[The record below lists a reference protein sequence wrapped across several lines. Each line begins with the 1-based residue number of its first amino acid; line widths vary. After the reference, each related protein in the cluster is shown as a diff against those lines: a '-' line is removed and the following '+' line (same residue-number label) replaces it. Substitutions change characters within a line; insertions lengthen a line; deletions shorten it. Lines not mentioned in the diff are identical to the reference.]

1 MPRRKKIKSED
12 VKGFEEEEESLIVH
26 LPIKVKDDKKC
37 DSMELLKLKKE
48 NKELK
53 DKLSNILAANLNKV
67 KVIKNT
73 NISSDIKCW
82 WCDGCCGESGNNR
95 IILPEK
101 RINKSF
107 YGNGNFCSFNC
118 AMAFN
123 LEKQDEKVW
132 ERCSLL
138 YQLREN
144 ITDNSDTKIN
154 PAPPKEVLKE
164 YGGELSRDEYNN
176 LLFSIDYS
184 FIKLLPPMISSTILI
199 EQRNKNNNN
208 LSQLNLLGLKLKRS
222 KTPAK
227 NKFSLDSILS

>member
-1 MPRRKKIKSED
+1 MPRRKKVKSED
-12 VKGFEEEEESLIVH
+12 IKGFDNEDDESLIVH
-26 LPIKVKDDKKC
+26 LPIKVKDDNINN
-37 DSMELLKLKKE
+37 SIELLKLKKE

-53 DKLSNILAANLNKV
+53 EKLSNILASNLNNV
-67 KVIKNT
+67 SVIKNT
-73 NISSDIKCW
+73 CNCSDIKCW
-82 WCDGCCGESGNNR
+82 WCDGFCSENK

-101 RINKSF
+101 KINKSF

-118 AMAFN
+118 AMSFN

-132 ERCSLL
+132 DRCSLL
-138 YQLREN
+138 YQLKEN
-144 ITDNSDTKIN
+144 ITNISNKKIN
-154 PAPPKEVLKE
+154 PAPPKEVLKD

-208 LSQLNLLGLKLKRS
+208 NLSQLNLLGLKLKRS